1 VSKSQDLE
9 NGHHIRTFGG
19 AIFEKTHTSRVI
31 RFKYLHTYL
40 PNKRNEN
47 KEEGFYFIDF
57 CAYGGAR
64 VMGWDWSW
72 IGWDG
77 KGTGWDWGLHGRW
90 RNVGWDELVKLIYS
104 G

>member
-1 VSKSQDLE
+1 MSKSQDLE
-9 NGHHIRTFGG
+9 NGHHIKTFGG

-57 CAYGGAR
+57 LCIWRGEGYGMGLELDW
-64 VMGWDWSW
+64 MGWKRN
-72 IGWDG
+72 GM
-77 KGTGWDWGLHGRW
+77 GLGFAW
-90 RNVGWDELVKLIYS
+90 TVEKCGM